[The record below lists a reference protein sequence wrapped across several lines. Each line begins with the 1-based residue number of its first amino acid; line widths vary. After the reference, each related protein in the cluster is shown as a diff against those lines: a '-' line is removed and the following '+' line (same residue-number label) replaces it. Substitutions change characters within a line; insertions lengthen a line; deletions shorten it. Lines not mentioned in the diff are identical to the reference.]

1 MAYSQA
7 RDFMFCNLCG
17 TMLSLVSPKIAECSL
32 CRSKTSAK
40 GIVGREIG
48 YTLTVEVRLDLCYL
62 LFVQATSY
70 MMIAYDIR
78 RDLGISHA
86 AEEMT
91 TKESAA
97 LIKQTCKSCGNAELE
112 YTTRQMRSA
121 DEGQTV
127 FLVCPKCKARDTEN

>member
-7 RDFMFCNLCG
+7 RDFMFCSLCG
-17 TMLSLVSPKIAECSL
+17 TMLCLVSPKTAECPL
-32 CRSKTSAK
+32 CKTPTSAK
-40 GIVGREIG
+40 GVLGREIG
-48 YTLTVEVRLDLCYL
+48 YTLTVE
-62 LFVQATSY
+62 
-70 MMIAYDIR
+70 DIR
-78 RDLGISHA
+78 RDLGISHTM
-86 AEEMT
+86 EETT

-97 LIKQTCKSCGNAELE
+97 LIKQTCKSCGNTELE

>member
-17 TMLSLVSPKIAECSL
+17 TMLSLVSSKTVECPL
-32 CRSKTSAK
+32 CETRTSAK
-40 GIVGREIG
+40 GVLGLEIG
-48 YTLTVEVRLDLCYL
+48 YTLTVE
-62 LFVQATSY
+62 
-70 MMIAYDIR
+70 DIR
-78 RDLGISHA
+78 RDLGISNA
-86 AEEMT
+86 MEEMT

-97 LIKQTCKSCGNAELE
+97 LIKQTCKSCGNTELE

>member
-48 YTLTVEVRLDLCYL
+48 YTLTVE
-62 LFVQATSY
+62 
-70 MMIAYDIR
+70 DIR

-127 FLVCPKCKARDTEN
+127 FLVRPKRKARDTEN